1 MQRKLEDYQ
10 LFKPVIESMI
20 QPGTSKSKKRSFT
33 FNFPKRV
40 RANKIKFNL
49 KLPATR
55 EVGQQTIQVG
65 FSIMKRRIS
74 NSKKQKRYSKELN
87 RLKTDQSNYN
97 GGYWQTIIVIE

>member
-20 QPGTSKSKKRSFT
+20 QPGSSKSKKRT
-33 FNFPKRV
+33 INFNFPKRV
-40 RANKIKFNL
+40 RSNKIKFNL

-65 FSIMKRRIS
+65 FSIMKRRII
-74 NSKKQKRYSKELN
+74 NAKKQKRYSKELN
-87 RLKTDQSNYN
+87 RLKTDQSHYN
-97 GGYWQTIIVIE
+97 GGYWQTTIVIE